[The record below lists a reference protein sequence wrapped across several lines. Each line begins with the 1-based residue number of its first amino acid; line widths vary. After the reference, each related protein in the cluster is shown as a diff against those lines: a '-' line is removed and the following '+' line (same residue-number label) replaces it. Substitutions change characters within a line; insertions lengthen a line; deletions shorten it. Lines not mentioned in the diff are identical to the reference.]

1 MEAFE
6 SYCGGLVAPESDD
19 NPWHYK
25 FSWNPRN
32 VVLAGQGHAAQV
44 HTGRGV
50 EVHSLPSALPPLTL
64 RCPMCLAPARFEGY
78 ANRDSL
84 KYREAYGIVDI
95 PTMLRGTLRQEG
107 YCDAL
112 GTAWCN

>member
-19 NPWHYK
+19 NPWGYK

-32 VVLAGQGHAAQV
+32 VILAGQGGSAKYI
-44 HTGRGV
+44 RDGV
-50 EVHSLPSALPPLTL
+50 TKYIPYHKLFQQTVRIEVPELGG
-64 RCPMCLAPARFEGY
+64 FDGY

-84 KYREAYGIVDI
+84 KYRRR
-95 PTMLRGTLRQEG
+95 PTDWTISPP
-107 YCDAL
+107 
-112 GTAWCN
+112 